1 MLSTSTSQSSNLKPI
16 SNKYNMNL
24 RKADS
29 ETYYLDFPIA
39 NSKIDLYKLMG
50 QELYPLLQKMNKDM
64 IEGIEQNEIEDTPT
78 QTFFFSSLGPDFGMT
93 KKYMR
98 LRTQI
103 HEHIDKAAQKLEV
116 NYLSSSIG
124 DKTRIRTYDPLT
136 CNVLDIKLIFV
147 NNDTTKTH
155 MYVKFNL
162 DIHEDLPIYMKN
174 VVGLMMTKLFYHL
187 KSFIEKM

>member
-24 RKADS
+24 RKTDS
-29 ETYYLDFPIA
+29 ETYYLDFPIV

-50 QELYPLLQKMNKDM
+50 RELYPLLQKMNKDM
-64 IEGIEQNEIEDTPT
+64 IEEIEQNESENT

-103 HEHIDKAAQKLEV
+103 YEQFDRAAQKLEV

-124 DKTRIRTYDPLT
+124 EKTRVRTFDPLT
-136 CNVLDIKLIFV
+136 CNVLDIKVVFV
-147 NNDTTKTH
+147 DNDTTKAH
-155 MYVKFNL
+155 LYVKFNL

-187 KSFIEKM
+187 KSFIENM

>member
-1 MLSTSTSQSSNLKPI
+1 
-16 SNKYNMNL
+16 MNL
-24 RKADS
+24 RKTDS
-29 ETYYLDFPIA
+29 ETYYLDFPIV

-50 QELYPLLQKMNKDM
+50 RELYPLLQKMNKDM
-64 IEGIEQNEIEDTPT
+64 IEEIEQNESENT

-103 HEHIDKAAQKLEV
+103 YEQFDRAAQKLEV

-124 DKTRIRTYDPLT
+124 EKTRVRTFDPLT
-136 CNVLDIKLIFV
+136 CNVLDIKVVFV
-147 NNDTTKTH
+147 DNDTTKAH
-155 MYVKFNL
+155 LYVKFNL

-187 KSFIEKM
+187 KSFIENM